1 MKNDM
6 KNVKVGSWV
15 QVRVRRYADGSGSM
29 KFGSEDPRSAT
40 LPLVRARVTAVNVC
54 GVKGCMSLAY
64 EDGSH
69 IGLPFYDSD
78 LVSVEG

>member
-1 MKNDM
+1 M
-6 KNVKVGSWV
+6 KNVNVGSWV
-15 QVRVRRYADGSGSM
+15 QVRVRRFADGSGSM
-29 KFGSEDPRSAT
+29 TLSPKDPRSAT

-69 IGLPFYDSD
+69 IGLPFYNSD

>member
-1 MKNDM
+1 M

-15 QVRVRRYADGSGSM
+15 QVRVWRAADDSGSM
-29 KFGSEDPRSAT
+29 TLSPKDPRSAT
-40 LPLVRARVTAVNVC
+40 LPLVRARVTAINVC

-69 IGLPFYDSD
+69 IGLPFYHSD

>member
-1 MKNDM
+1 M
-6 KNVKVGSWV
+6 KNVEVGSWV
-15 QVRVRRYADGSGSM
+15 WVRVWRAADGSGSM
-29 KFGSEDPRSAT
+29 TLSPKDARSAT

-54 GVKGCMSLAY
+54 GVKGCMTLAY

>member
-1 MKNDM
+1 M
-6 KNVKVGSWV
+6 KNVKIGSWV
-15 QVRVRRYADGSGSM
+15 QVRVRRFPDGSGSM
-29 KFGSEDPRSAT
+29 TLSPKDPRSAT
-40 LPLVRARVTAVNVC
+40 LPLVRARVTALNVC

-69 IGLPFYDSD
+69 IGLPFYSTD